1 MQDIEENK
9 EKKKRKRK
17 LLNEERNEEGRNI
30 KRMLLKH
37 WTGRITTERMNQ
49 TKLGIMQDRN

>member
-1 MQDIEENK
+1 MQDIEGNK